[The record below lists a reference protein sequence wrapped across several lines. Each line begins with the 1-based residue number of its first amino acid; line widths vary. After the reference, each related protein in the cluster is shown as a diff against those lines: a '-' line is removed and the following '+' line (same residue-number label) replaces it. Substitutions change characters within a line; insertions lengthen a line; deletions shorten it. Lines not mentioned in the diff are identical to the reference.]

1 MMKLLELWSTL
12 GLKVMSGYM
21 AFIEKHENAAIY
33 IIPLMLL
40 GFTIPWVMVYVIL
53 LALNIIQGWFVY
65 DLTIKEQVDC
75 IKEGFMNGI
84 KHPDKYL

>member
-12 GLKVMSGYM
+12 GLKVMSGYV

-33 IIPLMLL
+33 IALLMLL
-40 GFTIPWVMVYVIL
+40 GITIPWVIVYVVL

-65 DLTIKEQVDC
+65 DLSIKEQVDC
-75 IKEGFMNGI
+75 IKEGFMDGVN
-84 KHPDKYL
+84 HPNKYL